1 MLIQNSF
8 PPRLDFWPAAPPD
21 SPPEAN
27 GPRTLAVEP
36 ISYVRY
42 LFHRLHH
49 ADAEIHVYPAKWE
62 LTIDFFN
69 ATFHHCC
76 ARVSVFKDCAEL
88 QRSCGDGVAYLHLLK
103 YLGGEELTPK
113 PPDPLMWKD
122 RDVNDILETS
132 ISPGGGLSM
141 ILRYSMF
148 PEDSFPLAKYAT
160 KLLQEKITISFL
172 AARVLRLLAER
183 GKLFA
188 GLGPDISRAL
198 IGAGPLVSRELVA
211 SLRAISG

>member
-8 PPRLDFWPAAPPD
+8 PPTLDFWPAAPPD

-27 GPRTLAVEP
+27 GPRTLVVEP
-36 ISYVRY
+36 IKYVRY
-42 LFHRLHH
+42 LFDRLHH
-49 ADAEIHVYPAKWE
+49 ADAEIHINLAKWE

-69 ATFHHCC
+69 STFHHCC
-76 ARVSVFKDCAEL
+76 ARVSVFKNCAEL
-88 QRSCGDGVAYLHLLK
+88 QRSSGDGVAYLHLLK
-103 YLGGEELTPK
+103 YRGGGELTPK

-122 RDVNDILETS
+122 SDVNDIIETS
-132 ISPGGGLSM
+132 MSPGGGLSM

-148 PEDSFPLAKYAT
+148 PEGSFPLAKYAT
-160 KLLQEKITISFL
+160 KLLQEKIDVSLL
-172 AARVLRLLAER
+172 AARVLRELAQR